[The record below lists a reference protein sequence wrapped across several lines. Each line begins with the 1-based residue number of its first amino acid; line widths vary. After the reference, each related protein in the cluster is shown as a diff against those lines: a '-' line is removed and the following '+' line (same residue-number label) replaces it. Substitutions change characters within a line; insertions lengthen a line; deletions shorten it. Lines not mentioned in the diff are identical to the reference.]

1 MRWIVRLAGA
11 LMAVLVLAVA
21 GVMLLPGEK
30 IAGLAAEQISKQTGR
45 AVSIGGEVRFSLW
58 PVLGVHTGPVRV
70 ANADWAGAA
79 PMLAAES
86 LSVGLSAPDLL
97 AGAIRVQEIAAD
109 GAVLRLARDRA
120 GRGNWEFSTPTAAEG
135 ASSGG
140 AAGSSREVTLE
151 RLSLRNARVEWVDAG
166 AAPVTVGGLDL
177 TVDWPDPAGA
187 ADISVTLAGI
197 EAKAQVGDFAAFLK
211 GDSAPVAVN
220 ARLPGGTVAFDGR
233 ADAAGAA
240 SGNLLVKATDT
251 ARMLAVAGLRVDLP
265 QGAGRSADLSVQ
277 ANYTPD
283 GRLSLRDMVLVLD
296 RNRLTGAAELALDGK
311 PRIAARLQAG
321 ALDFSTL
328 GGAASAGSGGSGRAS
343 GSGWSDDPIDA
354 SALALFDGNIG
365 LTADSIRTPATQ
377 LGRTEVIVTVDRA
390 RAVADFARLDAF
402 GGQLAGQLVANNRNG
417 LSVGGKLTAS
427 GVEMQ
432 QVLRDLG
439 GVERFSGK
447 ADASVEFLGVG
458 ASEAA
463 IMRSLSGKG
472 GIGMGQGRIAG
483 IDLDALMTSGQGSGG
498 TTVFDSLNATFT
510 MAEGNLVNEDL
521 ALLLKNYRADGKG
534 RVGLGARD
542 IDYLFTPVALR
553 ARGGQGLAVPIL
565 IKGPWANPRILPDL
579 EGVLKAKA
587 DVKLEKL
594 EAEAKAKAKEKLS
607 EKLGVPVDTRAEAE
621 EAVKDKVEDEVK
633 KGLLKLLGRN

>member
-1 MRWIVRLAGA
+1 M
-11 LMAVLVLAVA
+11 
-21 GVMLLPGEK
+21 
-30 IAGLAAEQISKQTGR
+30 
-45 AVSIGGEVRFSLW
+45 
-58 PVLGVHTGPVRV
+58 
-70 ANADWAGAA
+70 
-79 PMLAAES
+79 
-86 LSVGLSAPDLL
+86 
-97 AGAIRVQEIAAD
+97 
-109 GAVLRLARDRA
+109 
-120 GRGNWEFSTPTAAEG
+120 
-135 ASSGG
+135 
-140 AAGSSREVTLE
+140 
-151 RLSLRNARVEWVDAG
+151 
-166 AAPVTVGGLDL
+166 
-177 TVDWPDPAGA
+177 
-187 ADISVTLAGI
+187 
-197 EAKAQVGDFAAFLK
+197 
-211 GDSAPVAVN
+211 
-220 ARLPGGTVAFDGR
+220 
-233 ADAAGAA
+233 
-240 SGNLLVKATDT
+240 
-251 ARMLAVAGLRVDLP
+251 
-265 QGAGRSADLSVQ
+265 
-277 ANYTPD
+277 
-283 GRLSLRDMVLVLD
+283 
-296 RNRLTGAAELALDGK
+296 
-311 PRIAARLQAG
+311 
-321 ALDFSTL
+321 
-328 GGAASAGSGGSGRAS
+328 
-343 GSGWSDDPIDA
+343 
-354 SALALFDGNIG
+354 
-365 LTADSIRTPATQ
+365 
-377 LGRTEVIVTVDRA
+377 DRA